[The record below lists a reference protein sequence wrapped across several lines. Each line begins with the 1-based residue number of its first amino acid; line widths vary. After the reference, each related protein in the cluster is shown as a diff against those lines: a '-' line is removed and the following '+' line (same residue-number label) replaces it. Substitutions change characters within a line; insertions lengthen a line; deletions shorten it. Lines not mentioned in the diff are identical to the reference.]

1 MSLTAQLRLDR
12 GEFALDLDIVG
23 GNRTVIGLLGPN
35 GSGKSTTLR
44 CLAGLDSPQ
53 RGRVEIGG
61 SVVFDGDA
69 GIDLPPD
76 KRSVGYVF
84 QDYLL
89 FPHMSVLDNVSFGP
103 RARGLAKA
111 EAARLA
117 QAWLDR
123 LGVGEF
129 ADRKPGSLSGG
140 QAQRVALA
148 RALVTEPSLL
158 LLDEPLAA
166 LDAGT
171 RSSVRSLLREHLS
184 DFAGTVVMVTHDPV
198 DALVLADEV
207 VVLEDGRV
215 VQRGAPGDVAR
226 RPASRYVADLVGVN
240 LLRGLADS
248 GTVSLEGGGQVRVA
262 DTSITGPCIVAIRPE
277 AVSVHAEQPHGSPRN
292 VWPARITAVEN
303 RGDVVRLVMDGAP
316 PLAAIVTPG
325 SVAELGLHEGREVYA
340 SVKATDLEVYPA

>member
-1 MSLTAQLRLDR
+1 MMLHADLRLSR
-12 GEFALDLDIVG
+12 PGFALEVELASDARSVL
-23 GNRTVIGLLGPN
+23 GLLGPN

-44 CLAGLDSPQ
+44 CLAGLETPGA
-53 RGRVEIGG
+53 GRITIGDTT
-61 SVVFDGDA
+61 VFDSDG
-69 GIDLPPD
+69 GIDLPPER
-76 KRSVGYVF
+76 RSIGYVF

-89 FPHMSVLDNVSFGP
+89 FPHMSVLDNVAFGL
-103 RARGLAKA
+103 RSRRVAKA
-111 EAARLA
+111 EAARRS

-123 LGVGEF
+123 LGVGDL
-129 ADRKPGSLSGG
+129 AGRRPGSLSGG

-148 RALVTEPSLL
+148 RALVTEPRLL

-171 RSSVRSLLREHLS
+171 RSSVRSLLREHLA

-207 VVLEDGRV
+207 VVLEDGHV
-215 VQRGAPGDVAR
+215 VQRGAPADVAR

-240 LLRGLADS
+240 LLRGAADG
-248 GTVSLEGGGQVRVA
+248 GTVQLEGGGDVRVA
-262 DTSITGPCIVAIRPE
+262 DMAIRGRCIVAIRPE
-277 AVSVHAEQPHGSPRN
+277 AISVHADEPHGSPRN
-292 VWPARITAVEN
+292 VWRMRIGTVEN
-303 RGDVVRLVMDGAP
+303 RGDVVRLSLEGSPA
-316 PLAAIVTPG
+316 LTAIVTPG

>member
-1 MSLTAQLRLDR
+1 MSLAAQLRLDR
-12 GEFALDLDIVG
+12 GAFALALDVVG
-23 GNRTVIGLLGPN
+23 PDRTVIGLLGPN

-44 CLAGLDSPQ
+44 CLAGLESPQ
-53 RGRVEIGG
+53 EGRIVIGD
-61 SVVFDGDA
+61 SVAFDRVA

-89 FPHMSVLDNVSFGP
+89 FPHMSVIDNVAFGP
-103 RARGLAKA
+103 RSRGMPKA
-111 EAARLA
+111 EAADRA
-117 QAWLDR
+117 QEWLDR
-123 LGVGEF
+123 LGVGEL
-129 ADRKPGSLSGG
+129 AHRKPGSLSGG

-171 RSSVRSLLREHLS
+171 RSSVRSLLREHLG

-207 VVLEDGRV
+207 IVLEDGRI
-215 VQRGAPGDVAR
+215 VQRGAPVDVAR

-240 LLRGLADS
+240 LLRGSASS

-262 DTSITGPCIVAIRPE
+262 DTSVAGPCIVAIRPE
-277 AVSVHAEQPHGSPRN
+277 AVSVHAEPPHGSPRN
-292 VWPARITAVEN
+292 VWPARITSVEN
-303 RGDVVRLVMDGAP
+303 RGDVVRLVMDGSP
-316 PLAAIVTPG
+316 PLASIVTPG

>member
-1 MSLTAQLRLDR
+1 MSLTAELRLDR
-12 GEFALDLDIVG
+12 GPFTLDLGVDATD
-23 GNRTVIGLLGPN
+23 RTVVGLLGPN
-35 GSGKSTTLR
+35 GSGKTTALR

-53 RGRVEIGG
+53 QGRV
-61 SVVFDGDA
+61 VVGDTVAFDGQA
-69 GIDLPPD
+69 GIDLSPE

-89 FPHMSVLDNVSFGP
+89 FPHMSVIDNVAFGP
-103 RARGLAKA
+103 RSRGTSKA
-111 EAARLA
+111 EATRRA
-117 QAWLDR
+117 QDWLDR
-123 LGVGEF
+123 LGVGDL

-148 RALVTEPSLL
+148 RALVTEPNLL

-171 RSSVRSLLREHLS
+171 RSEVRSLLREHLA

-207 VVLEDGRV
+207 VVLENGHV
-215 VQRGAPGDVAR
+215 VQRGAPADVAR

-240 LLRGLADS
+240 LLRGMADG
-248 GTVSLEGGGQVRVA
+248 GTVAVEGGGEVRVA
-262 DTSITGPCIVAIRPE
+262 DMVILGRCIVAIRPE
-277 AVSVHAEQPHGSPRN
+277 AISVHAEQPHGSPRN
-292 VWPARITAVEN
+292 VWRMRIGTVEN
-303 RGDVVRLVMDGAP
+303 RGDVVRLSLEGSPA
-316 PLAAIVTPG
+316 LTAIVTPG

>member
-1 MSLTAQLRLDR
+1 MSLTAALRLDR
-12 GEFALDLDIVG
+12 AAFALDVDIVG

-44 CLAGLDSPQ
+44 CLAGLDSP
-53 RGRVEIGG
+53 REGSIHMGGRT
-61 SVVFDGDA
+61 VFDSRA
-69 GIDLPPD
+69 GIDLPPEQ
-76 KRSVGYVF
+76 RSVGYVF

-89 FPHMSVLDNVSFGP
+89 FPHMSVIDNVAFGP
-103 RARGLAKA
+103 RARGVAKA
-111 EAARLA
+111 EAVRRAR
-117 QAWLDR
+117 AWLER

-148 RALVTEPSLL
+148 RALVTEPSVL
-158 LLDEPLAA
+158 LLDEPLSA

-198 DALVLADEV
+198 DALVLANEV

-226 RPASRYVADLVGVN
+226 RPASHYVADLVGVN
-240 LLRGLADS
+240 LLRGSASS
-248 GTVSLEGGGQVRVA
+248 GAVLLDGGGQVRVA

-292 VWPARITAVEN
+292 VWPSRIVAVEH

-325 SVAELGLHEGREVYA
+325 SVAELGLHEGRAVYA